1 MTLNFKESLWTL
13 LGIASIMV
21 VGIFVLKMPI
31 SIILL
36 LEAVFT
42 GIIGFIKKTPYDELQ
57 RTILSSISNILV
69 PIIILLLIGALV
81 ASWIMSGTVPTLIC
95 IGLKAIDA
103 RFFLIISFVMCSVT
117 SMIIGTSWGTISTLG
132 IAFMGIS
139 NALELDPIYTVSTI
153 VSGAILGDK
162 MSPLSSLVVLA
173 GQLTDTPSI
182 SSMKATAMTN
192 VPAFLISAAIYL
204 FLGIS
209 SDGSYTS
216 EYVNTDELLTAISG
230 EFNTGIIA
238 LIPPVL
244 LIVLILLRIPTIPAF
259 IAGIAAGVL
268 EALFLQGSNPTNVF
282 EGLISGYTYGS
293 NPQVNELLNYG
304 GINSMASILTLLIF
318 AAAFGGIIKK
328 LGVIS
333 CLLDKVFRNTT
344 SKTGIITSSV
354 IIHTLCFIITGNY
367 FATNSILSPALRSI
381 YEKNG
386 INRCHITSV
395 FLDTGTGISP
405 IVPWSPTAIF
415 VTSTL
420 GYASLDYCLYA
431 PILWLPFFIYPII
444 GIVLDRRK
452 NEKTA

>member
-42 GIIGFIKKTPYDELQ
+42 GIIGFIKKISYDELQ
-57 RTILSSISNILV
+57 STVLSSISNILV
-69 PIIILLLIGALV
+69 PVIILLLIGALI

-95 IGLKAIDA
+95 IGIKAIDA
-103 RFFLIISFVMCSVT
+103 RFFLIISFLMCSVT

-139 NALELDPIYTVSTI
+139 NALGLAPVYTVSTI

-162 MSPLSSLVVLA
+162 MSPLSSSVVLA
-173 GQLTDTPSI
+173 GQLTETNSI
-182 SSMKATAMTN
+182 NSMKASAMTN

-204 FLGIS
+204 FLGIFAGS
-209 SDGSYTS
+209 SSVPEATNADA
-216 EYVNTDELLTAISG
+216 LLSAISG
-230 EFNTGIIA
+230 EFNTGIMA
-238 LIPPVL
+238 LIPPAL
-244 LIVLILLRIPTIPAF
+244 LTILILLRMPTIPAF

-268 EALFLQGSNPTNVF
+268 EALFLQGSNPTDVF

-293 NPQVNELLNYG
+293 NPKVNELLNYG

-318 AAAFGGIIKK
+318 AAAFGGIIKR

-333 CLLDKVFRNTT
+333 CLLDKIFKNTA

-354 IIHTLCFIITGNY
+354 IIHTLCFVITGNY
-367 FATNSILSPALRSI
+367 FATNSILAPALLSI
-381 YEKNG
+381 FEKNN
-386 INRCHITSV
+386 INRYHITSV

-415 VTSTL
+415 VTGTL

-444 GIVLDRRK
+444 GMILDRRK